1 MSSRPASFT
10 RPLLPPTSAA
20 DALKNAKTDKAELQR
35 IKIESRV
42 GEGETYLL
50 RTILSEFLAQ
60 YVSLNSFSKLRI
72 RCTSNNEVFTWPT
85 RIGRQITL

>member
-1 MSSRPASFT
+1 MTAIVESSCERGT
-10 RPLLPPTSAA
+10 ELLDGVPVNGSLMQVTI
-20 DALKNAKTDKAELQR
+20 DDEKAG
-35 IKIESRV
+35 

-50 RTILSEFLAQ
+50 GTILSEFLAQ